1 MGLISNEQ
9 ERCCKVT
16 LSQVDDGE
24 GGQTTV
30 YARGERFMA
39 VVAPASSTI
48 DMKRIADKEISAK
61 AVRIFYPNNIT
72 LNLNDV
78 FEDASGQAYQITVS
92 GFKSAKS
99 ASIQYSLAYAEKW
112 EVPPNEFT
120 E

>member
-9 ERCCKVT
+9 EQCCKVT

-30 YARGERFMA
+30 YTRGERFMA
-39 VVAPASSTI
+39 VVAPANSTI

-99 ASIQYSLAYAEKW
+99 ASIQCSLAYAEKW